1 MNARPARG
9 FTLIEVL
16 VALTI
21 VAVGMAAVM
30 SAINSSANTVV
41 YLRDKTFAQWVAL
54 NKIANLRISGQQPA
68 QGDTEGDLDDFAGRS
83 WHWRQQVLTTD
94 VAGIV
99 RIEVSVRPKDAPGDK
114 DTGWLTTAIGLYGNA
129 VGTPDGGVT
138 PNWGSQQPAQL
149 VPQNPAAATPGV
161 TNPATGATTT
171 TTTTTTPAPTTPA
184 PAPGPTQ

>member
-1 MNARPARG
+1 MTPRPARG

-30 SAINSSANTVV
+30 TAISSSANTVV

-54 NKIANLRISGQQPA
+54 NKIATLRISGQQPA

-83 WHWRQQVLTTD
+83 WHWRQQVI
-94 VAGIV
+94 AAEGAQGIV

-149 VPQNPAAATPGV
+149 VPNPTGAAPAA
-161 TNPATGATTT
+161 TNPGATTT
-171 TTTTTTPAPTTPA
+171 TTTTTTTTPGA
-184 PAPGPTQ
+184 VTTTPPQGSTQ